1 MGNHHLVLGE
11 LVDFLTDK
19 IRVDTHDERYRQ
31 KIARFLVYQKGFT
44 KEQIESLRPLVVTAG
59 NNRGQIK
66 IDFCIHL
73 AGKIGMIVKYGPGS
87 LVTRYRPT
95 LALTR
100 LVVPY
105 QIPIAVVTNGKDAHV
120 IDGKKGNLI
129 SQGIGSIPS
138 AKHLL
143 AIIKK
148 ASLNKISS
156 KRAEMEARI
165 VYCYEIDGS
174 CPCDDTVC
182 KL

>member
-11 LVDFLTDK
+11 LIDFLTGV

-31 KIARFLVYQKGFT
+31 KIARFLVDQKGFA
-44 KEQIESLRPLVVTAG
+44 KEQIESLRPLTVIAG
-59 NNRGQIK
+59 DNRGQVK
-66 IDFCIHL
+66 IDFCIRL

-100 LVVPY
+100 LVAPY

-120 IDGKKGNLI
+120 LDGKKGDLI
-129 SQGIGSIPS
+129 SQGLVSIPS
-138 AKHLL
+138 ARHLH
-143 AIIKK
+143 AIIK
-148 ASLNKISS
+148 AAALNKISS

-165 VYCYEIDGS
+165 VYCYEIDDS

>member
-1 MGNHHLVLGE
+1 MVLGE
-11 LVDFLTDK
+11 LVDFLNGE

-31 KIARFLVYQKGFT
+31 KIARLLVYQKGFT
-44 KEQIESLRPLVVTAG
+44 KEQIESLRPLIVTAG
-59 NNRGQIK
+59 DNRGQVK
-66 IDFCIHL
+66 IDFCIRL
-73 AGKIGMIVKYGPGS
+73 AGQIGMIVKYGPGS

-100 LVVPY
+100 LVEPY
-105 QIPIAVVTNGKDAHV
+105 QIPIAVVTNGKEAHV
-120 IDGKKGNLI
+120 LDGKKGTVI

-138 AKHLL
+138 AKDLL
-143 AIIKK
+143 AIIQK
-148 ASLNKISS
+148 ASMNKISS
-156 KRAEMEARI
+156 ERAGMEARI